1 MLEELEILQ
10 LIYLLVLG
18 RNKDGSPRP
27 LSQLLSAVM
36 CVTARGWWCGVSQGR
51 QPRARDIQQTWALE
65 THPSFHE
72 QMDSPLIHLLVWVR
86 VPVDGTHMCALDKS
100 AFGGFL
106 CFFCF
111 FGGGVGL
118 VGLSGPKFSWVSF
131 FVVFLFL

>member
-72 QMDSPLIHLLVWVR
+72 QMDSPLIHLPVWAR
-86 VPVDGTHMCALDKS
+86 VPVDDTHKNTMDKS

-106 CFFCF
+106 SIPRY
-111 FGGGVGL
+111 FGGGEGTA
-118 VGLSGPKFSWVSF
+118 GLSGPKFSWVSLTAALRAF
-131 FVVFLFL
+131 